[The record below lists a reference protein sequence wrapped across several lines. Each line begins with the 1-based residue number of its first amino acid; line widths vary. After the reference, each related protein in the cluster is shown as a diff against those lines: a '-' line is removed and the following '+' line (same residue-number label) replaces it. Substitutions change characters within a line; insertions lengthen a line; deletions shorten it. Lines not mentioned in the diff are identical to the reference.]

1 MSIKLCE
8 VTLTFIGG
16 SIPDIAEGH
25 THFIE
30 HMFCIQHVKTG
41 HKGKKQYCY
50 SATQDA
56 E

>member
-30 HMFCIQHVKTG
+30 HMFVYSIQKL
-41 HKGKKQYCY
+41 
-50 SATQDA
+50 AIR
-56 E
+56 